1 MAMFQCACGAL
12 FLWPIFT
19 VFSKPIRYAT
29 VNNYTGGLQVRE
41 FLRANHTHTAHFVHI
56 MSLQRRHRA
65 VVSLWLYNNTTQ
77 LYYYTRACFCL
88 SNVMHGLYLCVSGL
102 EKPRFFGIFFR
113 FLGFFRFFFKGFLGF
128 NVHSAEHII

>member
-29 VNNYTGGLQVRE
+29 VNNYTDGLQVRE

-56 MSLQRRHRA
+56 MLLQRRHRA

-88 SNVMHGLYLCVSGL
+88 SNVMHGLYLCVTKTDL
-102 EKPRFFGIFFR
+102 EAWRRHLFR
-113 FLGFFRFFFKGFLGF
+113 SL
-128 NVHSAEHII
+128 E